1 MDQQNF
7 HPVLLILF
15 FAAIF
20 LILGM
25 LNSPA
30 LIWTVFGVLGIAI
43 MAVIANL
50 LYAFIALELGY
61 DPEREKAKRLHQ
73 QSSHTLQ
80 HLLGMLH
87 VRTLRHH

>member
-20 LILGM
+20 LILPM
-25 LNSPA
+25 LNAPA
-30 LIWTVFGVLGIAI
+30 LIWTVFGILGIAI

-61 DPEREKAKRLHQ
+61 DPERENAKRLHR
-73 QSSHTLQ
+73 QSSYTLQ
-80 HLLGMLH
+80 HLRGMLH
-87 VRTLRHH
+87 LRTLRHH